1 MSDLPVHR
9 IAPETFAAL
18 AEGGGTEAVRK
29 LVAAQQSKHALL
41 IRHVAELASTVA
53 PEQAGRVRHA
63 YDALASIQEQ
73 DGDAVDAV
81 LNYPPVAA
89 WARSVIRAMRD
100 RVPGDSQGQGA
111 APGQLA
117 AVAAAA
123 AIRAGITWSG
133 EIPVF
138 GGMATLPSLGRLV
151 VPAQES
157 GWLRITTCDGAA
169 EVYASGWTSRIPAD
183 EPAWL
188 ALRSLT
194 ARSGDLAVSIV
205 VEDLDPYRSPGAA
218 NTGSRLS
225 AAEVARW
232 QEAFAGAW
240 DLLVRHHGQVAAQF
254 ALMIRVFTP
263 LSPPEHGQV
272 SSTSRQTF
280 GSIALSAP
288 LNATLLAATIA
299 HEIRHAKLSAL
310 LDVVPMTLPDNGVRH
325 YAPWRDDPRPASGL
339 LQGAY
344 AFLGV
349 AEFWREQWHLE
360 EGEEAFLA
368 SAEFTRWRSAVELVV
383 QTLSSSGQLTRQGQL
398 FTDGMARTLAAMA
411 ADQVPESAQAL
422 ADGAADRHRAEWISR
437 NGALAVP
444 STLPAT

>member
-41 IRHVAELASTVA
+41 IRHVAEMASRVGH
-53 PEQAGRVRHA
+53 EQAHQVQQA
-63 YDALASIQEQ
+63 YDALASIQEHNS
-73 DGDAVDAV
+73 DAVGAV

-100 RVPGDSQGQGA
+100 RVPGDCQGQGA
-111 APGQLA
+111 VPGQLA
-117 AVAAAA
+117 AIAAAA
-123 AIRAGITWSG
+123 AVRAGITWSG

-138 GGMATLPSLGRLV
+138 GGAATLPSLGRLV
-151 VPAQES
+151 VSSHES
-157 GWLRITTCDGAA
+157 GWLLITTRDGAA
-169 EVYASGWTSRIPAD
+169 EVCGSGWTSRIPAD
-183 EPAWL
+183 EPTWL

-194 ARSGDLAVSIV
+194 ARSGDLAVSVV

-225 AAEVARW
+225 AAEVVRW

-240 DLLVRHHGQVAAQF
+240 DLLVRHHSQVAAQF
-254 ALMIRVFTP
+254 AVMIRVFTP
-263 LSPPEHGQV
+263 LTPPEHGQV

-288 LNATLLAATIA
+288 PNATSLAVTIA

-310 LDVVPMTLPDNGVRH
+310 LDVVPMTLPDNGIRH

-349 AEFWREQWHLE
+349 AEFWREQWRLE
-360 EGEEAFLA
+360 EGEDAFRA
-368 SAEFTRWRSAVELVV
+368 SAEFARWKSAVELVV

-398 FTDGMARTLAAMA
+398 FTDGMARTLDAMA

-422 ADGAADRHRAEWISR
+422 ADCAAAKHRSQWISR
-437 NGALAVP
+437 NGALAEPV
-444 STLPAT
+444 